1 MESVN
6 LYSIVDLLRRRAV
19 EGGSDAG
26 YTFLADG
33 EATATHLTF
42 AAMDERARAI
52 GALLQ
57 RAASPGDR
65 ALLLFPPGIEFISAF
80 FGCLYA
86 GVIAVPAY
94 PPRAAK
100 TQERLRSIA
109 QDCQPRVVLTTA
121 ALRTKAERLAEH
133 VPELRAAVWQT
144 TDDLPAGLAGE
155 WLPPALSPESLAFLQ
170 YTSGSTATPK
180 GVMVSHGNLLHNEE
194 IIRQAFRQSADSVI
208 VGWLPLYHDM
218 GLIGNVLQPLYVGAR
233 CILMSPLAFLQRPLR
248 WLEAISRYR
257 GTTSGGPNFAYDL
270 CVRKIGEEER
280 QGLDLGRWQVAFNGA
295 EPIRA
300 DTLDRFAAAFEPH
313 GFDRRAFF
321 PCYGLAEATLFV
333 TGGPG
338 GRAPRVER
346 FAGAAL
352 EQGRVVPG
360 DGASS
365 RTLVACGRIWEMHE
379 LRIVDAEAGQPCPPG
394 QVGEIWVQGPS
405 VARGYWNLAEDTER
419 SFHAAAADGSG
430 PWLRTGDLGFL
441 LGDDLFVTGRA
452 KDLIILRGRNL
463 YPQDLELSAERSHPA
478 LRPGC
483 GAAFSVDVADEER
496 LIVVHELERG
506 AEAAAGDAAAAIRG
520 ALAEDHEVQTYEVL
534 LLRHDSIPKT
544 SSGKIQ
550 RHACRQRYLAGELAV
565 IDRSRAE
572 GDLDAAAVDEGGADT
587 PWRELAPGQRRRW
600 LESYLGRELSRLF
613 GRLAAG
619 IDREQPLTRLGLDSL
634 AAVELQH
641 ALETGLGLSVG
652 LAELLE
658 GPSLRRLAESLEQR
672 SIPGSEPKGA
682 APLAALSDALRDAWR
697 ERSADYPLTHNQRAL
712 WFLQRLQP
720 QSTAY
725 SIVAAAEVEPPL
737 DTAVLRRA
745 LDLLAERHEALR
757 LGFAESE
764 GELVQSVVPDRT
776 VELAEEDVAGW
787 SAARLAARLDET
799 AHRPFD
805 LEQDPL
811 LRLTVFQG
819 TRCIVLLAA
828 HHVILDLWSLALL
841 VRDLGDLYAR
851 LLQGEE
857 PSAEVPGLRF
867 TDYVLWQEQRLA
879 GERGE
884 ALWAYWR
891 EKLAGELPMT
901 DLPADRPRPPVQSF
915 AGGARS
921 RWLDRGF
928 LERLQETAGVHR
940 ATLYTLLLAAF
951 QAHLHRLSGRD
962 DLLVGS
968 PTAGREGAGTAGLV
982 GLFVNSIVLRSRASA
997 TLAFDRFLAATRQTA
1012 LEAFAHQDYPFPLL
1026 VERLQPQRL
1035 PGASPLFQVMFAL
1048 ERSHLSDIGDLAAFA
1063 LGEDGARLEV
1073 PGLQLVS
1080 RRVEHRAA
1088 QFDLE
1093 LIAAEGRPG
1102 LGLALS
1108 YSTDLFDATTAERIL
1123 DQFETLLRGVAEDP
1137 GRRIADLP
1145 LLAPAQRQQLLREWN
1160 DSSAALAGR
1169 TFPSLFEEQARR
1181 TPGAPAVS
1189 CQGREL
1195 TYTQLD
1201 DLADRMARGLLD
1213 AGLGREDRVALW
1225 AERGI
1230 ELLAAMIAVFKAGGA
1245 YLPLDPRQPVQRLVQ
1260 MVRSSGARLV
1270 LASAERHAAAAATV
1284 AGSPAGSPAV
1294 LPLAG
1299 LAAKAGEGRPE
1310 GPLPGQLAYVLF
1322 TSGSTGAPKAA
1333 MIEHRNL
1340 LNHLWSKTVH
1350 PPLAADDRVAQ
1361 TAAATFDI
1369 SIWQFLA
1376 PLLVGGSVHVVPD
1389 EVAGD
1394 PARLLAELARERITV
1409 LETVPS
1415 LLWSLVQESEA
1426 GPAPD
1431 LSTLRWLIP
1440 TGEALPPELCR
1451 RWLARFPGIPL
1462 LNAYGP
1468 TECADDVSVHEIRTP
1483 PPEATPRT
1491 PIGRPVE
1498 NLRLYVLDGDF
1509 APVPIGVPGELFV
1522 AGAGVGRGY
1531 LDDPARTAAV
1541 FVPDPYDPAGG
1552 GRLYRTG
1559 DIGLRRPDGLLDFLG
1574 RGDHQIKVRGFRI
1587 ELGEIE
1593 AALRACPGVAQAVVA
1608 AYPDPRGDKRLA
1620 AFWTAEPEAPPGEAT
1635 APGELRQLLRQ
1646 TLPDAMLPAAF
1657 VQLAAMPLSS
1667 SGKIDRR
1674 ALPEPDWTGSVERPS
1689 SSRTVRDEIEEMVAG
1704 IFARVLGR
1712 EQAGPEDDFFE
1723 LGGHSLLATQVTARL
1738 RQELG
1743 VELPLQALFEVPTP
1757 AGVAVRVRGLLESAQ
1772 PGDAPPPLRP
1782 APRGSGLPLSF
1793 AQQRL
1798 WFLHELDPGSPAY
1811 NMPGAVRLQ
1820 GQLRIAALAA
1830 SLEAVAGRHEAL
1842 RTVFRSAEG
1851 VPSQVI
1857 LPRMELHLPLVD
1869 LAGLPEEMRD
1879 PLAGRLAAAESRRPF
1894 DLSAGPLFRA
1904 VLLRLGEDDHLLLFT
1919 LHHIVS
1925 DGWSQGVLV
1934 RDMSAFYEACLQ
1946 GTEPPLPILPPLPV
1960 QYADFA
1966 LWQREWLQGARVAAQ
1981 IDYWRVQL
1989 GHLGGEHAALELPL
2003 DRPRPPRRT
2012 DRGARRALAV
2022 PAGPALELARLS
2034 RGQGATTF
2042 MGLVSLVAAC
2052 LHRYSGQERIDVGSP
2067 VANRRMAELE
2077 GLIGFFVNTLVL
2089 RADFDDAPSFSTLL
2103 ARMRRA
2109 ALEAYAHQDVPF
2121 ERLVEELQPER
2132 DLSRSPL
2139 FQAMFVLQNAPAA
2152 RLELPDLRLDVSEV
2166 DNGTAKLELTLS
2178 LEEAGDCLLGWIE
2191 HNTDLFDGTTAE
2203 RFGSHFVHLLAAA
2216 VASPEAPLS
2225 ELPLLG
2231 ESGRFQ
2237 LLTEWNDTRV
2247 EIPREALV
2255 HRLVAAQAERTP
2267 NAVAV
2272 SGGGIDLTYRELIR
2286 RSGVLARRLR
2296 AAGVAPDVPVG
2307 IFAERSC
2314 EMVVGV
2320 LAILEAGGAYL
2331 PLDPLYPRERLAAL
2345 LDDSG
2350 AAVVLAHEHLVSAL
2364 PPRELRIVPLGAD
2377 APDAQNVPDV
2387 PMGGAR
2393 PQPDNLAYVL
2403 FTSGSTGRPK
2413 GVQVPHRALV
2423 SLLTGLAEPAMA
2435 LGGRTMLSV
2444 TTLAFDIASVE
2455 IFLPLTTG
2463 GRVVLAD
2470 RETVLDGARLAA
2482 AAERAQAGL
2491 LQATPATWRVLAE
2504 AGWNGKADLTAITT
2518 GEAAPRDLAEWLRT
2532 RVGILWNLYGPTE
2545 TTVFSSFHRVGGRD
2559 GSVPIGRPVANT
2571 TLLILDRGLAPVPLG
2586 VVGELYIGGAGV
2598 ARGYAG
2604 RPELTAER
2612 FVPDPLGAELG
2623 GRLYR
2628 TGDLCRHLPDGTI
2641 EYLGRADHQIKLRG
2655 FRIELPEIE
2664 AVLASHPAVEQAVV
2678 AVRETAGDRRL
2689 VAWLVAS
2696 GPEAPGPGELRELL
2710 KRHLPDYMVPA
2721 HYVRLDAMPQ
2731 TANGKVDRR
2740 ALPDP
2745 GPETDGVLSAALPS
2759 AAPRGA
2765 AEEILAEI
2773 FARVLGLE
2781 GGRERL
2787 RADESFFELG
2797 GHSLLATRVMSRV
2810 NATFAVDLPL
2820 RSLFET
2826 PTVAGLAG
2834 SIAAARQAPQQP
2846 PLRRIPRDVPLG
2858 PLAVSFAQEQLWL
2871 MEQLAPGSAVYNV
2884 YQALRIIG
2892 VLAAATLK
2900 SSLVEVIRR
2909 HEALRTRITT
2919 LQGHPVQ
2926 VIDPEPRFVLP
2937 RIDLSSLAPAVRESE
2952 VARLAQAEA
2961 GRPFRPAREPLVRG
2975 LLLLLGADAHA
2986 LLLAMHHIISDDWS
3000 IGLLVQEVGELYR
3013 ASLAGRPAVLPELS
3027 CQYADYAQWQRDWM
3041 QGEVLE
3047 DELRHWGRRL
3057 GADLPVLDLPTD
3069 RPRPPRQSFEGSI
3082 EPFSVPAPLAEA
3094 LRQIGRDE
3102 GATLFMVLLAGFAAV
3117 LGHGAGQT
3125 DLVIGTPVAGRIRPE
3140 IEPLIGFFVNLL
3152 PLRLDLA
3159 GRPAY
3164 RELIAR
3170 AREVALDAYGHQG
3183 VPFEKLVETFQP
3195 RRDPSRPAL
3204 RQVALSVQESS
3215 MRHIT
3220 LGEGLRFEP
3229 IAADPGV
3236 SRLDLTLFLGYAGE
3250 GLDGYC
3256 EYDSALFDRTTVRR
3270 LLDFLRLALEDMAV
3284 APGRQL
3290 LSLPPLIERT
3300 ADLVAETAAAP
3311 ETNLTPG
3318 QLLFWFAPKLQPGVQ
3333 LYFDRATTTFSIQGE
3348 LDERCFDRAFRRLVE
3363 LRDTLRT
3370 RIEEHGGIPQRVV
3383 GAVPPDPLEH
3393 VDLSGEPVPEAALE
3407 AWLAERTQRPFD
3419 LGERLFAS
3427 TLLRMGRERF
3437 VWFFDI
3443 HHVGADAGSLQNL
3456 AADLSHLYDLARQD
3470 RLDESLPL
3478 PSYDEYAAE
3487 EIRYGASESYQ
3498 ADRRYWE
3505 NKLARPA
3512 GMNLFYRRTGTPFTT
3527 RSERISFDLGREE
3540 SDKVRKLAS
3549 QAGVFSPAVVFMS
3562 ALFVLLYRAHG
3573 DSQLR
3578 IGTSFS
3584 NRSHRFRDVVGLM
3597 MNTCPLQ
3604 VEIGDGETFRSL
3616 LYRVQS
3622 ELVGTARHQRHPVRN
3637 PVGERAYNV
3646 YINYQTQSYT
3656 ELCGLPV
3663 RFDLLGTGHSNDH
3676 LNVQVS
3682 DFTAS
3687 GSFRIDLDFNL
3698 TAFAE
3703 RERVLTAGHFR
3714 NLLAAVLDEPDGH
3727 LASAPML
3734 SPEELRQIA
3743 GPAERAAEAPDGS
3756 YADLFAAQVE
3766 RTPDACA
3773 ASCRGEQI
3781 TYRQLAERA
3790 DGLARRLHAAGAG
3803 PEVPVA
3809 LLGARNLDFLAALL
3823 AILRTEGVYL
3833 PLDPHHPPQRLVRIL
3848 ETSGARLLLASEPSQ
3863 GLAREVLALLPA
3875 GRRPE
3880 ILPLEAPA
3888 DPAAAPLPPARPG
3901 GLAYILFTS
3910 GSTGTPK
3917 GVMVAWPGALNHLHA
3932 KIAELG
3938 LTAADVVAQNASQS
3952 FDISIW
3958 QFLAALLIGGRVHI
3972 VDEETALDAA
3982 KLLRET
3988 AAEGVTVL
3996 EIVPSLLAVLLD
4008 TAARRPVELPRLR
4021 WLVPTGEALPAEL
4034 CRRWFAV
4041 YPEVPLLNAYGPTE
4055 CSDDVTHHPILGPAG
4070 AADLGTTPIGRPLS
4084 GIRIYVV
4091 DRQLVLLP
4099 AGLPG
4104 ELCVGGICVGRG
4116 YLREPDRTA
4125 DAFRPDPF
4133 AVEPGAR
4140 LYRTGDLGR
4149 RLEDGTFEFLGRIDH
4164 QVKVRGF
4171 RIELG
4176 EIEAALMSFPG
4187 LREAVVLARED
4198 QPNDRRLVAY
4208 YVPEPGW
4215 GPTAAQLRGFLSSK
4229 LPEYMVP
4236 SAFVALDS
4244 MPLTPNGKVDRRALP
4259 SPDPVQDVG
4268 RTAAVM
4274 PSSPLE
4280 SLIASI
4286 CSQVLRVESIGV
4298 HDNFFELGGNS
4309 LLATQVVGQIQEILP
4324 IEIDLRHLF
4333 EAPTVSRLAA
4343 VIEARR
4349 GDLGEQERTLL
4360 AEILSD
4366 YEQMSAGS
4374 L

>member
-1 MESVN
+1 VAPVN
-6 LYSIVDLLRRRAV
+6 FSSIVDLLHRRAA
-19 EGGSDAG
+19 ECNGDTG

-33 EATATHLTF
+33 EAAATHLTF
-42 AAMDERARAI
+42 AAMDRRARAI

-57 RAASPGDR
+57 QAASPGER

-100 TQERLRSIA
+100 GQERLRSIVR
-109 QDCQPRVVLTTA
+109 DSRPRVVLTTA
-121 ALRTKAERLAEH
+121 ALRSRAERLADQD
-133 VPELRAAVWQT
+133 PELRAALWQT
-144 TDDLPAGLAGE
+144 TDDLPAELADE
-155 WLPPALSPESLAFLQ
+155 WVPPALSLETLAFLQ
-170 YTSGSTATPK
+170 YTSGSTAAPK

-194 IIRQAFRQSADSVI
+194 VIRLAFRQSAESVI

-248 WLEAISRYR
+248 WLAAISRYR

-280 QGLDLGRWQVAFNGA
+280 RSLDLGSWQVAFNGA
-295 EPIRA
+295 EPVRG
-300 DTLDRFAAAFEPH
+300 DTLDRFAAAFAPH

-333 TGGPG
+333 TGGPA
-338 GRAPRVER
+338 GREPLVER
-346 FAGAAL
+346 LDPAAL
-352 EQGRVVPG
+352 EQGLAAPG
-360 DGASS
+360 GDEGS
-365 RTLVACGRIWEMHE
+365 RRLVSCGQAWEGYE
-379 LRIVDAEAGQPCPPG
+379 LRIVDPETGLPCLPG
-394 QVGEIWVQGPS
+394 RVGEIWVDGPS
-405 VARGYWNLAEDTER
+405 IAHGYWNLPEETER
-419 SFHAAAADGSG
+419 SFQALAADGSG
-430 PWLRTGDLGFL
+430 PWLRTGDLGFR
-441 LGDDLFVTGRA
+441 LGDELFVTGRA

-483 GAAFSVDVADEER
+483 GAAFSVDVGDEER
-496 LIVVHELERG
+496 LVVVQELERG
-506 AEAAAGDAAAAIRG
+506 AEGAAAEAAAAIRG
-520 ALAEDHEVQTYEVL
+520 ALAEEFEVQTYEVL
-534 LLRHDSIPKT
+534 LLRHDSVPKT

-550 RHACRQRYLAGELAV
+550 RHACRQRYLAGELDPV
-565 IDRSRAE
+565 DRSRAE
-572 GDLDAAAVDEGGADT
+572 MEEGGGEDAGMAD
-587 PWRELAPGQRRRW
+587 WRELAPGPRRSW
-600 LESYLGRELSRLF
+600 LEFWLGRELSRLF
-613 GRLAAG
+613 GRLAEG
-619 IDREQPLTRLGLDSL
+619 IDPEQPLTRVGLDSL
-634 AAVELQH
+634 GAVELQH
-641 ALETGLGLSVG
+641 ALETGLGATVG

-658 GPSLRRLAESLEQR
+658 GASLRQLAERIEQGGPR
-672 SIPGSEPKGA
+672 A
-682 APLAALSDALRDAWR
+682 DAPLAPLP
-697 ERSADYPLTHNQRAL
+697 ERSAGYPLTHNQRAL

-720 QSTAY
+720 GSTAY
-725 SIVAAAEVEPPL
+725 SIVAAAEVEPAL

-745 LDLLAERHEALR
+745 LYLLTMRHEALR
-757 LGFAESE
+757 LGFSESE
-764 GELVQSVVPDRT
+764 AGPVQQAVPGRT
-776 VELAEEDVAGW
+776 VELAEEDAAGW
-787 SAARLAARLDET
+787 SAARLAARLDEI

-805 LEQDPL
+805 LERDPL

-819 TRCIVLLAA
+819 TSCVVLLTV
-828 HHVILDLWSLALL
+828 HHVIADLWSLALL
-841 VRDLGDLYAR
+841 VRDLGDLYTR
-851 LLQGEE
+851 LLAGEE
-857 PSAEVPGLRF
+857 PPAGAPGPRF
-867 TDYVLWQEQRLA
+867 TDYALWQEQRLS

-891 EKLAGELPMT
+891 EQLAGELPVA
-901 DLPADRPRPPVQSF
+901 DLPADRQRPPVQSF

-928 LERLQETAGVHR
+928 LGLLQETAGAHH

-951 QAHLHRLSGRD
+951 QALLHRLSGRD

-982 GLFVNSIVLRSRASA
+982 GLFVNSVVLRSRASA
-997 TLAFDRFLAATRQTA
+997 ASTFDRFLAATRQTA
-1012 LEAFAHQDYPFPLL
+1012 LDAFAHQDYPFPLL
-1026 VERLQPQRL
+1026 VERLQPQRH

-1048 ERSHLSDIGDLAAFA
+1048 QRSHLSGIGDLAAFA
-1063 LGEDGARLEV
+1063 LGEAGARIEV
-1073 PGLQLVS
+1073 AGLQLLS

-1093 LIAAEGRPG
+1093 LTAAEGRRG

-1108 YSTDLFDATTAERIL
+1108 YGTDLFDATTAERIL
-1123 DQFETLLRGVAEDP
+1123 GGFEALLRGAVENP
-1137 GRRIADLP
+1137 GRRIAELP
-1145 LLAPAQRQQLLREWN
+1145 LLSAGERHQLLLDWN
-1160 DSSAALAGR
+1160 DTAAALDHGCSYGR
-1169 TFPSLFEEQARR
+1169 SFPALFEEQVRR
-1181 TPGAPAVS
+1181 RPDAPAVS
-1189 CQGREL
+1189 CAGWEL
-1195 TYTQLD
+1195 TYAQLD
-1201 DLADRMARGLLD
+1201 DLAKRMAGGLLD
-1213 AGLGREDRVALW
+1213 AGLGREGRVALW

-1230 ELLAAMIAVFKAGGA
+1230 EFLAAMIAVFKAGGA
-1245 YLPLDPRQPVQRLVQ
+1245 YLPLDPRQPVRRLVQ
-1260 MVRSSGARLV
+1260 MVRSSGACLV
-1270 LASAERHAAAAATV
+1270 LTSPERHAAAAAALGETP
-1284 AGSPAGSPAV
+1284 GPAV

-1299 LAAKAGEGRPE
+1299 LRGAGAGEGMPD

-1333 MIEHRNL
+1333 MIEHRSL

-1350 PPLAADDRVAQ
+1350 PPLTSADRVAQ

-1394 PARLLAELARERITV
+1394 PPRLLAEIARQRITV

-1415 LLWSLVQESEA
+1415 LLWPLVQESEA

-1440 TGEALPPELCR
+1440 TGEALPPDLCR
-1451 RWLARFPGIPL
+1451 RWLARFPCIPL

-1468 TECADDVSVHEIRTP
+1468 TECADDVSVHPIHTP
-1483 PPEATPRT
+1483 PPEASPRM
-1491 PIGRPVE
+1491 PIGRPVG
-1498 NLRLYVLDGDF
+1498 NLRLYVLDGDL

-1531 LDDPARTAAV
+1531 FGDPARTAAV
-1541 FVPDPYDPAGG
+1541 FIPDPHDEAGG

-1574 RGDHQIKVRGFRI
+1574 RGDHQVKVRGFRI

-1593 AALRACPGVAQAVVA
+1593 AALRAHPGVAQAVVL

-1620 AFWTAEPEAPPGEAT
+1620 AFWTTEPGASAT
-1635 APGELRQLLRQ
+1635 AGELRQLLRQ
-1646 TLPDAMLPAAF
+1646 SLPDAMLPAAY
-1657 VQLAAMPLSS
+1657 VQLAAMPLAT
-1667 SGKIDRR
+1667 SGKVDRR
-1674 ALPEPDWTGSVERPS
+1674 ALPEPDWSGSPERPPAPYIAA
-1689 SSRTVRDEIEEMVAG
+1689 RDEIEEMVAG
-1704 IFARVLGR
+1704 VFARVLGQER
-1712 EQAGPEDDFFE
+1712 VGPGDDFFE
-1723 LGGHSLLATQVTARL
+1723 LGGHSLLATQVAARL

-1743 VELPLQALFEVPTP
+1743 VELPLQALFEAPTP
-1757 AGVAVRVRGLLESAQ
+1757 AGVAVRVRGLLASSQ

-1782 APRGSGLPLSF
+1782 SPRGSDLPLSF

-1798 WFLHELDPGSPAY
+1798 WFLHELEPASPAY
-1811 NMPGAVRLQ
+1811 NMPGAVRLR
-1820 GQLRIAALAA
+1820 GRLRIEVLAA

-1851 VPSQVI
+1851 VPHQVI
-1857 LPRMELHLPLVD
+1857 LPRVEVRLPLVD
-1869 LAGLPEEMRD
+1869 LAGLPEAIREE
-1879 PLAGRLAAAESRRPF
+1879 LAGQLAAAESRRPF
-1894 DLSAGPLFRA
+1894 DLSRGPLFRA
-1904 VLLRLGEDDHLLLFT
+1904 ALLHLGTDDHLLLFT

-1946 GTEPPLPILPPLPV
+1946 GTEQEKEAELPPLPV

-1966 LWQREWLQGARVAAQ
+1966 LWQREWLQGERVAAQ
-1981 IDYWRVQL
+1981 IAYWRVQ
-1989 GHLGGEHAALELPL
+1989 LGGEHAALELPL
-2003 DRPRPPRRT
+2003 DHPRPPRRT

-2034 RGQGATTF
+2034 RRQGGTPF
-2042 MGLVSLVAAC
+2042 MGLLTVVAAC
-2052 LHRYSGQERIDVGSP
+2052 LHRYSGQERIHVGAP

-2089 RADFDDAPSFSTLL
+2089 RADFGDAPSLAVLL
-2103 ARMRRA
+2103 ERLRRT
-2109 ALEAYAHQDVPF
+2109 ALEAYMHQDVPF

-2139 FQAMFVLQNAPAA
+2139 FQAMLVLQNAPAP
-2152 RLELPDLRLDVSEV
+2152 RLELPGLRLAVSEV

-2178 LEEAGDCLLGWIE
+2178 LEETGDGLAGWIE
-2191 HNTDLFDGTTAE
+2191 YNSDLFDGTTAE
-2203 RFGSHFVHLLAAA
+2203 RIGTHFGHLLAAA
-2216 VASPEAPLS
+2216 AASPETPLA

-2237 LLTEWNDTRV
+2237 LLVEWNDTRV
-2247 EIPREALV
+2247 EIPREGLV

-2267 NAVAV
+2267 DAVAV
-2272 SGGGIDLTYRELIR
+2272 SGGGIELTYRELTR
-2286 RSGVLARRLR
+2286 RAGHLARTLR
-2296 AAGVAPDVPVG
+2296 AAGATPDIPVG

-2350 AAVVLAHEHLVSAL
+2350 ASVVLAQEHLVAAL
-2364 PPRELRIVPLGAD
+2364 PSRELRIVPLGAD
-2377 APDAQNVPDV
+2377 VPDGPDV
-2387 PMGGAR
+2387 PDEGPR
-2393 PQPDNLAYVL
+2393 PRPGNLAYVL

-2413 GVQVPHRALV
+2413 GVQVPHCALV
-2423 SLLTGLAEPAMA
+2423 SLLTGLAGMA
-2435 LGGRTMLSV
+2435 LGGRTLLSV

-2482 AAERAQAGL
+2482 EAERVQADL
-2491 LQATPATWRVLAE
+2491 LQATPATWRMLAE
-2504 AGWNGKADLTAITT
+2504 AGWSGKADLTAITT
-2518 GEAAPRDLAEWLRT
+2518 GEAAPRDLAEWLRA
-2532 RVGILWNLYGPTE
+2532 RVGVLWNLYGPTE
-2545 TTVFSSFHRVGGRD
+2545 TTVFSSFQRVGTRD

-2571 TLLILDRGLAPVPLG
+2571 RLLILDRALAPVPPG

-2598 ARGYAG
+2598 ARGYAC
-2604 RPELTAER
+2604 RPDLTAER
-2612 FVPDPLGAELG
+2612 FIPDPLGAEPG
-2623 GRLYR
+2623 ERLYR
-2628 TGDLCRHLPDGTI
+2628 TGDLCRHLADGTI
-2641 EYLGRADHQIKLRG
+2641 EYLGRADHQVKLRG

-2664 AVLASHPAVEQAVV
+2664 AVLASHPAVEQTVV
-2678 AVRETAGDRRL
+2678 AVRETGTGDRRL
-2689 VAWLVAS
+2689 VAWFVAP
-2696 GPEAPGPGELRELL
+2696 GPEVPAPGELRDLL

-2721 HYVRLDAMPQ
+2721 HYVRLDAMPL
-2731 TANGKVDRR
+2731 TSNGKVDRR

-2745 GPETDGVLSAALPS
+2745 VAEAGAAQPS
-2759 AAPRGA
+2759 AAPRDA
-2765 AEEILAEI
+2765 SEEILTGI

-2781 GGRERL
+2781 GDRERL
-2787 RADESFFELG
+2787 GADENFFELG
-2797 GHSLLATRVMSRV
+2797 GHSLLATRIMSRI
-2810 NATFAVDLPL
+2810 NATFGVDLPL

-2826 PTVAGLAG
+2826 PTVAGLAR
-2834 SIAAARQAPQQP
+2834 SIATARQARQQP
-2846 PLRRIPRDVPLG
+2846 PLRRIPRGVPHA
-2858 PLAVSFAQEQLWL
+2858 PLAVSFVQEQLWL

-2884 YQALRIIG
+2884 FQALRLTG
-2892 VLAAATLK
+2892 PLSAAALEG
-2900 SSLVEVIRR
+2900 SLVEVIRR

-2919 LQGHPVQ
+2919 VQGRPVQ
-2926 VIDPEPRFVLP
+2926 MIDPEPRFALARV
-2937 RIDLSSLAPAVRESE
+2937 DLSGLAPAAREGE
-2952 VARLAQAEA
+2952 VSRLAQAEA
-2961 GRPFRPAREPLVRG
+2961 RRPFRLAREPLMRG
-2975 LLLLLGADAHA
+2975 LLLFLGADAHA
-2986 LLLAMHHIISDDWS
+2986 LLLAMHHIVSDDWS
-3000 IGLLVQEVGELYR
+3000 VGLLVHEVGELYQ

-3041 QGEVLE
+3041 QGEVL
-3047 DELRHWGRRL
+3047 DEELGHWARRL
-3057 GADLPVLDLPTD
+3057 GTDLPVLDLPTD
-3069 RPRPPRQSFEGSI
+3069 RPRPPRQSMQGSV
-3082 EPFSVPAPLAEA
+3082 EPFAVPAPLAA
-3094 LRQIGRDE
+3094 SLRQLGRDE
-3102 GATLFMVLLAGFAAV
+3102 GATLFMVLLAGFAVV
-3117 LGHGAGQT
+3117 LGHSAGQT
-3125 DLVIGTPVAGRIRPE
+3125 DLVVGTPVAGRTRPE

-3152 PLRLDLA
+3152 PLRLDLS

-3164 RELIAR
+3164 RDLIAR
-3170 AREVALDAYGHQG
+3170 ARDVALDAYGHQG

-3195 RRDPSRPAL
+3195 RRDPSRPAI
-3204 RQVALSVQESS
+3204 RHVALSVQESS
-3215 MRHIT
+3215 MQPIA
-3220 LGEGLRFEP
+3220 LGEGLRIEP
-3229 IAADPGV
+3229 IATDPGV

-3250 GLDGYC
+3250 GLAGYC
-3256 EYDSALFDRTTVRR
+3256 EYDSALFDRTTILR
-3270 LLDFLRLALEDMAV
+3270 LLDFLRLALEDMA
-3284 APGRQL
+3284 ADPGRQL
-3290 LSLPPLIERT
+3290 LALPPRIERT
-3300 ADLVAETAAAP
+3300 AGLVGETAPAP

-3333 LYFDRATTTFSIQGE
+3333 LYFDRATTTFTMEGD
-3348 LDERCFDRAFRRLVE
+3348 LDERCFERAFRRLVE
-3363 LRDTLRT
+3363 LCDTLQT
-3370 RIEEHGGIPQRVV
+3370 RVVEHGGIPRRVV
-3383 GAVPPDPLEH
+3383 GAVPPDPLER
-3393 VDLSGEPVPEAALE
+3393 VDLSSEAAPEAALA
-3407 AWLAERTQRPFD
+3407 AWLTERTQRAFD
-3419 LGERLFAS
+3419 LGERLFDAA
-3427 TLLRMGRERF
+3427 LHRLGRGRF

-3443 HHVGADAGSLQNL
+3443 HHIGADAGSLQTL
-3456 AADLSHLYDLARQD
+3456 AAHLSHLYDLARQD
-3470 RLDESLPL
+3470 RLDEGLPL

-3487 EIRYGASESYQ
+3487 EIRYSESESYQ

-3505 NKLARPA
+3505 IKLARSA
-3512 GMNLFYRRTGTPFTT
+3512 GTNLFYRRPGTPFTT
-3527 RSERISFDLGREE
+3527 RTERISFDLETTESGR
-3540 SDKVRKLAS
+3540 VRALVS
-3549 QAGVFSPAVVFMS
+3549 RGGLFSPAVVFVS
-3562 ALFVLLYRAHG
+3562 TLFALLYRVHG
-3573 DSQLR
+3573 DSRLR

-3584 NRSHRFRDVVGLM
+3584 NRPHRFREVVGLM

-3604 VEIGDGETFRSL
+3604 IEVGDDETFRSL
-3616 LYRVQS
+3616 LRRVQG
-3622 ELVGTARHQRHPVRN
+3622 ELVETSRHQRYPVRN

-3646 YINYQTQSYT
+3646 YINFQTMSYT
-3656 ELCGLPV
+3656 ELCGFPV
-3663 RFDLLGTGHSNDH
+3663 RFDLTSTEHSNDH

-3682 DFTAS
+3682 DFTAC
-3687 GSFRIDLDFNL
+3687 GSFRVDLDFNL
-3698 TAFAE
+3698 TAFAGPE
-3703 RERVLTAGHFR
+3703 SVRTAGHFR
-3714 NLLAAVLDEPDGH
+3714 NLLAALLDDPDGR

-3734 SPEELRQIA
+3734 SPAELQQIGSPEEH
-3743 GPAERAAEAPDGS
+3743 AAEAPGDS
-3756 YADLFAAQVE
+3756 FADLLAAQVK
-3766 RTPDACA
+3766 RTPGACA
-3773 ASCRGEQI
+3773 ASYRGERI
-3781 TYRQLAERA
+3781 TYRQLAERV
-3790 DGLARRLHAAGAG
+3790 DGLARRLHKAGSG

-3809 LLGARNLDFLAALL
+3809 LMGARNLDFLAALI
-3823 AILRTEGVYL
+3823 AIVRTGGVYL

-3848 ETSGARLLLASEPSQ
+3848 ETSGASLVLASATSQ
-3863 GLAREVLALLPA
+3863 RLAREVQALLPS
-3875 GRRPE
+3875 GRQLE
-3880 ILPLEAPA
+3880 ILPLEARSE
-3888 DPAAAPLPPARPG
+3888 AAAVAPLPPIRPG

-3910 GSTGTPK
+3910 GSTGMPK
-3917 GVMVAWPGALNHLHA
+3917 GVMVAWPGMLNHLRA
-3932 KIAELG
+3932 KVLELG
-3938 LTAADVVAQNASQS
+3938 LMEADVVAQNASQS
-3952 FDISIW
+3952 FDISVW
-3958 QFLAALLIGGRVHI
+3958 QFLAVLLVGGRVHI
-3972 VDEETALDAA
+3972 VDDETALDAA

-4008 TAARRPVELPRLR
+4008 AAARRPVDLPRLR

-4034 CRRWFAV
+4034 CRRWFAL
-4041 YPEVPLLNAYGPTE
+4041 YPGVPLLNAYGPTE

-4070 AADLGTTPIGRPLS
+4070 AADLGTTPIGRPLP
-4084 GIRIYVV
+4084 GIRLHVV
-4091 DRQLVLLP
+4091 DRQLELLP

-4133 AVEPGAR
+4133 AGEPGAR

-4149 RLEDGTFEFLGRIDH
+4149 RLEDGTLEFLGRIDH

-4198 QPNDRRLVAY
+4198 RPTDRRLVAY

-4215 GPTAAQLRGFLSSK
+4215 GPTATQLRGFLSSK

-4236 SAFVALDS
+4236 AAFVALES

-4259 SPDPVQDVG
+4259 PPDAAQDPG
-4268 RTAAVM
+4268 RTGAAV

-4286 CSQVLRVESIGV
+4286 CSQVLRVEPIGL

-4309 LLATQVVGQIQEILP
+4309 LLATQVVTQVQEILP
-4324 IEIDLRHLF
+4324 VEIDLRHLF
-4333 EAPTVSRLAA
+4333 EAPTVSKLAA
-4343 VIEARR
+4343 VIDSQR
-4349 GDLGEQERTLL
+4349 GDLGEQERALL
-4360 AEILSD
+4360 AEILAD

>member
-1 MESVN
+1 MRPLPEGIGGSVASVN
-6 LYSIVDLLRRRAV
+6 LTSIVDLVRQRAL
-19 EGGSDAG
+19 ERNSETG

-33 EATATHLTF
+33 EAAATHLTF
-42 AAMDERARAI
+42 AEVDRRARAI

-57 RAASPGDR
+57 QSASPGER
-65 ALLLFPPGIEFISAF
+65 ALLLFPPGSEFISAF

-100 TQERLRSIA
+100 GQERLSSIA
-109 QDCQPRVVLTTA
+109 RDSRPRVVLTTA
-121 ALRTKAERLAEH
+121 SLQARAERLAEAL
-133 VPELRAAVWQT
+133 PELRAAAWRT
-144 TDDLPAGLAGE
+144 TDDVPAELAGE
-155 WLPPALSPESLAFLQ
+155 WVPPALSPETLAFLQ
-170 YTSGSTATPK
+170 YTSGSTAAPK

-194 IIRQAFRQSADSVI
+194 IISRAFRQSAESVI

-218 GLIGNVLQPLYVGAR
+218 GLIGNVLQPLYLGAR

-248 WLEAISRYR
+248 WLQAISRYR
-257 GTTSGGPNFAYDL
+257 ATTSGGPNFAYDL

-280 QGLDLGRWQVAFNGA
+280 RGLDLGSWQVAFNGA
-295 EPIRA
+295 EPVRA
-300 DTLDRFAAAFEPH
+300 DTLDRFAAAFAPH

-321 PCYGLAEATLFV
+321 PCYGLAEGTLFV

-338 GRAPRVER
+338 GREPLVER
-346 FAGAAL
+346 FDGAAL
-352 EQGRVVPG
+352 EQGRIVPG

-365 RTLVACGRIWEMHE
+365 RPLVSCGRTWEG
-379 LRIVDAEAGQPCPPG
+379 LRIVDPETGRPCLPG
-394 QVGEIWVQGPS
+394 QVGEIWIQGPS
-405 VARGYWNLAEDTER
+405 VAQGYWNLTEETER
-419 SFHAAAADGSG
+419 SFHAVAADGSG
-430 PWLRTGDLGFL
+430 PHLRTGDLGFH
-441 LGDDLFVTGRA
+441 LGDELFVTGRA

-483 GAAFSVDVADEER
+483 GAAFSVDVGDEER
-496 LIVVHELERG
+496 LVLVHELERG
-506 AEAAAGDAAAAIRG
+506 AEPAAGEAAAAIRG
-520 ALAEDHEVQTYEVL
+520 ALAEDHEVQTYEVV
-534 LLRHDSIPKT
+534 LLRHDSVPKT

-565 IDRSRAE
+565 VDRSRAE
-572 GDLDAAAVDEGGADT
+572 GDLDEVVEKGGEEDRS
-587 PWRELAPGQRRRW
+587 WRERAPGLRRPW

-613 GRLAAG
+613 GRLAA
-619 IDREQPLTRLGLDSL
+619 DMDPEQPLTRLGLDSL
-634 AAVELQH
+634 GAVELQH
-641 ALETGLGLSVG
+641 SLETGLGVSVG

-658 GPSLRRLAESLEQR
+658 GASLRQLAENIEQR
-672 SIPGSEPKGA
+672 SGA
-682 APLAALSDALRDAWR
+682 EVGLAPLAALPDALR
-697 ERSADYPLTHNQRAL
+697 ERAAGYPLTHNQRAL

-725 SIVAAAEVEPPL
+725 SIVAAAEVEPAL

-745 LDLLAERHEALR
+745 LDLLAARHEALR
-757 LGFAESE
+757 LGFTESE
-764 GELVQSVVPDRT
+764 AGPVQQAVAGRT
-776 VELAEEDVAGW
+776 VELAEEDTAGW
-787 SAARLAARLDET
+787 SAERLAARLDEI

-805 LEQDPL
+805 LERDPL
-811 LRLTVFQG
+811 LRLTVFRG
-819 TRCIVLLAA
+819 ASCVVLLTA
-828 HHVILDLWSLALL
+828 HHIILDLWSLALL
-841 VRDLGDLYAR
+841 VRDLGDTYTR
-851 LLQGEE
+851 LLQGEG
-857 PSAEVPGLRF
+857 PPDGATGPRF
-867 TDYVLWQEQRLA
+867 TDYVVWQEQRLA
-879 GERGE
+879 GERSE
-884 ALWAYWR
+884 ALWSYWR
-891 EKLAGELPMT
+891 EKLAGELPLA

-915 AGGARS
+915 AGGTRS
-921 RWLDRGF
+921 RWLERGF
-928 LERLQETAGVHR
+928 LGRVQEMAGAHH

-951 QAHLHRLSGRD
+951 QALLHRLGGHD

-997 TLAFDRFLAATRQTA
+997 ESTFDRFLAATRQTA

-1026 VERLQPQRL
+1026 VERLQPQRH

-1048 ERSHLSDIGDLAAFA
+1048 QRSHLSGLGDLAAFA
-1063 LGEDGARLEV
+1063 LGESGARLEV
-1073 PGLQLVS
+1073 AGLQLLS

-1093 LIAAEGRPG
+1093 LIAAEGQPG

-1108 YSTDLFDATTAERIL
+1108 YSADLFDATTAERIL
-1123 DQFETLLRGVAEDP
+1123 GGFEALLRGVVEEP
-1137 GRRIADLP
+1137 GMRIPDLP
-1145 LLAPAQRQQLLREWN
+1145 LIGAAERQQLLVEWN
-1160 DSSAALAGR
+1160 DTAAATDHGR
-1169 TFPSLFEEQARR
+1169 SFPALFEEQVQR

-1189 CQGREL
+1189 CAGREL
-1195 TYTQLD
+1195 TYAQLD
-1201 DLADRMARGLLD
+1201 DLANRMARGLLD
-1213 AGLGREDRVALW
+1213 AGLDREDRVALW
-1225 AERGI
+1225 AEREI
-1230 ELLAAMIAVFKAGGA
+1230 EFLAAMIAVFKAGGA
-1245 YLPLDPRQPVQRLVQ
+1245 YLPLDPRQPPQRLVQ

-1270 LASAERHAAAAATV
+1270 LTSPGRYAAASAALAERE
-1284 AGSPAGSPAV
+1284 GSPVAAV
-1294 LPLAG
+1294 LRLDELPG
-1299 LAAKAGEGRPE
+1299 VGGEEGQPA

-1322 TSGSTGAPKAA
+1322 TSGSTGVPKAA

-1350 PPLAADDRVAQ
+1350 PPLTCADRVAQ
-1361 TAAATFDI
+1361 TATATFDI

-1394 PARLLAELARERITV
+1394 PPRLLAELSRERVTV

-1451 RWLARFPGIPL
+1451 RWLARFPHIPL

-1468 TECADDVSVHEIRTP
+1468 TECADDVSVHPVHTP
-1483 PPEATPRT
+1483 PPEGSPRT

-1498 NLRLYVLDGDF
+1498 NLRLFVLDGDL
-1509 APVPIGVPGELFV
+1509 APAPIGVPGELFV

-1531 LDDPARTAAV
+1531 FGDPARTAAV
-1541 FVPDPYDPAGG
+1541 FIPDPYAVDGG

-1559 DIGLRRPDGLLDFLG
+1559 DIALRRPDGLLDFLG
-1574 RGDHQIKVRGFRI
+1574 RGDHQVKVRGFRI
-1587 ELGEIE
+1587 ELGEVE
-1593 AALRACPGVAQAVVA
+1593 AALCAHPGIAQAVVL

-1620 AFWTAEPEAPPGEAT
+1620 AFWTAEPGASAT
-1635 APGELRQLLRQ
+1635 AGELRQLLRQ
-1646 TLPDAMLPAAF
+1646 SLPDAMLPAAY
-1657 VQLAAMPLSS
+1657 VQLAAMPLSA
-1667 SGKIDRR
+1667 SGKVDRR
-1674 ALPEPDWTGSVERPS
+1674 SLPEPDWSGAAERPPAVLM
-1689 SSRTVRDEIEEMVAG
+1689 TVRDEIEEMIAG
-1704 IFARVLGR
+1704 VFARVLGR
-1712 EQAGPEDDFFE
+1712 EHAGPGDDFFE

-1743 VELPLQALFEVPTP
+1743 VELPLQALFEAPTP
-1757 AGVAVRVRGLLESAQ
+1757 AGLALRVRSLLESSQ
-1772 PGDAPPPLRP
+1772 PGDAPPPLQP
-1782 APRGSGLPLSF
+1782 SPRGSGHLPLSF

-1798 WFLHELDPGSPAY
+1798 WFLHELDPASPAY
-1811 NMPGAVRLQ
+1811 NMPGAVRLR
-1820 GQLRIAALAA
+1820 GRLRIEALAA

-1851 VPSQVI
+1851 IPRQVI
-1857 LPRMELHLPLVD
+1857 LPRAEVRLPLAD
-1869 LAGLPEEMRD
+1869 LAGLPEAVRD
-1879 PLAGRLAAAESRRPF
+1879 RLAGQLAAAESRRPF
-1894 DLSAGPLFRA
+1894 DLSRGPLFRA
-1904 VLLRLGEDDHLLLFT
+1904 ALLRLGADDHLLLFT

-1934 RDMSAFYEACLQ
+1934 RDMSAFYEAFLE
-1946 GTEPPLPILPPLPV
+1946 GERPELPLLPPLPV

-1966 LWQREWLQGARVAAQ
+1966 LWQREWLQGERVAAQ
-1981 IDYWRVQL
+1981 IAYWRIQL
-1989 GHLGGEHAALELPL
+1989 SGEHAALELPL

-2034 RGQGATTF
+2034 RLQGGTPF

-2052 LHRYSGQERIDVGSP
+2052 LQRYSGQERIHVGSP

-2089 RADFDDAPSFSTLL
+2089 RADFGDDPSLLTLL
-2103 ARMRRA
+2103 ARMRRT
-2109 ALEAYAHQDVPF
+2109 ALEAYMHQDVPF

-2139 FQAMFVLQNAPAA
+2139 FQAMFVLQNAPAP
-2152 RLELPDLRLDVSEV
+2152 RLELPGLSLAVSEV

-2178 LEEAGDCLLGWIE
+2178 LEETGDGLLGWIE
-2191 HNTDLFDGTTAE
+2191 FNSDLFDGTTAE
-2203 RFGSHFVHLLAAA
+2203 RIGAHFGHLLAAA
-2216 VASPEAPLS
+2216 AASPETPLA

-2267 NAVAV
+2267 DAVAV
-2272 SGGGIDLTYRELIR
+2272 SGGGVELTYGELTR
-2286 RSGVLARRLR
+2286 RAGRLARTLR
-2296 AAGVAPDVPVG
+2296 AAGVAPDMPVG

-2331 PLDPLYPRERLAAL
+2331 PLDPLYPRERLAAI

-2350 AAVVLAHEHLVSAL
+2350 AAVVLAQEHLAAAL
-2364 PPRELRIVPLGAD
+2364 PPLTLRIVPLGAD
-2377 APDAQNVPDV
+2377 LPGIPVD
-2387 PMGGAR
+2387 G
-2393 PQPDNLAYVL
+2393 PQPQPGNLAYVL

-2423 SLLTGLAEPAMA
+2423 SLLTGLAGMA
-2435 LGGRTMLSV
+2435 LGGRTLLSV

-2455 IFLPLTTG
+2455 LFLPLTTG

-2482 AAERAQAGL
+2482 EAGRVQADL
-2491 LQATPATWRVLAE
+2491 LQATPATWRMLAE
-2504 AGWNGKADLTAITT
+2504 AGWSGKADLTAITT
-2518 GEAAPRDLAEWLRT
+2518 GEAVPRDLAEWLRS
-2532 RVGILWNLYGPTE
+2532 RVGVLWNLYGPTE
-2545 TTVFSSFHRVGGRD
+2545 TTVFSSFQRVGARD

-2571 TLLILDRGLAPVPLG
+2571 RLLILDRDLAPVPPG

-2604 RPELTAER
+2604 RPDLTAER
-2612 FVPDPLGAELG
+2612 FIPDPLGAEPG
-2623 GRLYR
+2623 ERLYR
-2628 TGDLCRHLPDGTI
+2628 TGDLCRHLADGSI
-2641 EYLGRADHQIKLRG
+2641 EYLGRGDHQVKLRG

-2678 AVRETAGDRRL
+2678 AVRETPAGDRRL
-2689 VAWLVAS
+2689 VAWFVAS
-2696 GPEAPGPGELRELL
+2696 GPEAPGPGELRDLL

-2721 HYVRLDAMPQ
+2721 HYVRLDAMPL
-2731 TANGKVDRR
+2731 TSNGKVDRR

-2745 GPETDGVLSAALPS
+2745 VPETGAALPS

-2765 AEEILAEI
+2765 TEEILAEI
-2773 FARVLGLE
+2773 LARVLGLE
-2781 GGRERL
+2781 RL
-2787 RADESFFELG
+2787 DVDENFFEHG

-2820 RSLFET
+2820 RTLFET
-2826 PTVAGLAG
+2826 PTVAGLAQ
-2834 SIAAARQAPQQP
+2834 SIATARQARQQP
-2846 PLRRIPRDVPLG
+2846 PLRRIPRDVPPG

-2884 YQALRIIG
+2884 FQALRITG
-2892 VLAAATLK
+2892 PLAAATLE

-2919 LQGHPVQ
+2919 FQGRPVQ
-2926 VIDPEPRFVLP
+2926 VIDPEPRFALSRV
-2937 RIDLSSLAPAVRESE
+2937 DLSGLAPAARESE
-2952 VARLAQAEA
+2952 VSRLAQAEA
-2961 GRPFRPAREPLVRG
+2961 RRPFRLAREPLVRG
-2975 LLLLLGADAHA
+2975 LLLLLGADAHV

-3000 IGLLVQEVGELYR
+3000 IGLLVHEVGELYQ

-3027 CQYADYAQWQRDWM
+3027 FQYADYAQWQCDWM
-3041 QGEVLE
+3041 QGEVL
-3047 DELRHWGRRL
+3047 DEELAHWGRRL
-3057 GADLPVLDLPTD
+3057 GPDLPVLDLPTD
-3069 RPRPPRQSFEGSI
+3069 RPRPPRQSFQGAV
-3082 EPFSVPAPLAEA
+3082 EPFAVPAPLAAA
-3094 LRQIGRDE
+3094 LRQLGRDE

-3117 LGHGAGQT
+3117 LGHSAGQK
-3125 DLVIGTPVAGRIRPE
+3125 DLIIGTPVAGRTRPE
-3140 IEPLIGFFVNLL
+3140 IEPLIGFFINLL
-3152 PLRLDLA
+3152 PLRLDLS

-3164 RELIAR
+3164 RDLLAR
-3170 AREVALDAYGHQG
+3170 ARDVALDAYGHQG
-3183 VPFEKLVETFQP
+3183 VPFEKLVDAFLP

-3215 MRHIT
+3215 MRPIA
-3220 LGEGLRFEP
+3220 LGEGLRIEP
-3229 IAADPGV
+3229 IPTDPGV

-3250 GLDGYC
+3250 GLAGYC
-3256 EYDSALFDRTTVRR
+3256 EYDSALFDRTTILR
-3270 LLDFLRLALEDMAV
+3270 LLDFLRLALEDMA
-3284 APGRQL
+3284 ADPGRQL
-3290 LSLPPLIERT
+3290 LALPPLIGQAAGLAANTVPDT
-3300 ADLVAETAAAP
+3300 APDTAPAP

-3333 LYFDRATTTFSIQGE
+3333 LYFDRATTTFTMEGD
-3348 LDERCFDRAFRRLVE
+3348 LDERCFEQAFRRLVE
-3363 LRDTLRT
+3363 LCDTLRT
-3370 RIEEHGGIPQRVV
+3370 RIVERGGIPQRVV
-3383 GAVPPDPLEH
+3383 GAAPPDPLER
-3393 VDLSGEPVPEAALE
+3393 VDLSSEASPEAALA
-3407 AWLAERTQRPFD
+3407 AWLTARTQRAFD
-3419 LGERLFAS
+3419 LSERLFDAA
-3427 TLLRMGRERF
+3427 LLRLGPGRF

-3443 HHVGADAGSLQNL
+3443 HHIGADAGSLQTL
-3456 AADLSHLYDLARQD
+3456 AAHLSHLYDLARQD
-3470 RLDESLPL
+3470 RLDEGLPL
-3478 PSYDEYAAE
+3478 PSFDEYAAE
-3487 EIRYGASESYQ
+3487 EIRYSASESYQ
-3498 ADRRYWE
+3498 AARRYWE
-3505 NKLARPA
+3505 TKLARSA
-3512 GMNLFYRRTGTPFTT
+3512 GTNLFYRRPGTPYTT
-3527 RSERISFDLGREE
+3527 RTERISFDLGRAE
-3540 SDKVRKLAS
+3540 SDRVRMLV
-3549 QAGVFSPAVVFMS
+3549 AGGGLFSPAVVFVS
-3562 ALFVLLYRAHG
+3562 ALFALLYRVHG
-3573 DSQLR
+3573 DSRLR

-3584 NRSHRFRDVVGLM
+3584 NRPHRFRSVVGLM

-3604 VEIGDGETFRSL
+3604 IEIGDGETFRSL
-3616 LYRVQS
+3616 LRRVQA
-3622 ELVGTARHQRHPVRN
+3622 ELVETSRHQRYPVRN

-3646 YINYQTQSYT
+3646 YINHQTMSYT

-3663 RFDLLGTGHSNDH
+3663 RFDLTSTDHSNDH

-3687 GSFRIDLDFNL
+3687 GSFRVDLDFNL
-3698 TAFAE
+3698 TAFAGP
-3703 RERVLTAGHFR
+3703 ERVRTAGHFR
-3714 NLLAAVLDEPDGH
+3714 NLLAALLDEPDAH

-3734 SPEELRQIA
+3734 SPAELQQI
-3743 GPAERAAEAPDGS
+3743 GSPDERAAEAPGDS
-3756 YADLFAAQVE
+3756 FADLFAAQVE

-3773 ASCRGEQI
+3773 ASCRGERI

-3790 DGLARRLHAAGAG
+3790 DGLARRLQEAGSG
-3803 PEVPVA
+3803 PEVPIA

-3823 AILRTEGVYL
+3823 AIVRTGGVYL

-3848 ETSGARLLLASEPSQ
+3848 ETSGAPLILASASSNR
-3863 GLAREVLALLPA
+3863 LAREVLALLPA
-3875 GRRPE
+3875 GRRTA

-3888 DPAAAPLPPARPG
+3888 GAASAPLPSTRPG

-3910 GSTGTPK
+3910 GSTGKPK
-3917 GVMVAWPGALNHLHA
+3917 GVMVAWPGVLNHLRA
-3932 KIAELG
+3932 KILELG

-3952 FDISIW
+3952 FDISVW
-3958 QFLAALLIGGRVHI
+3958 QFLAALLVGGRVHI
-3972 VDEETALDAA
+3972 VDEESALDAA

-3988 AAEGVTVL
+3988 SEEGVTVL

-4008 TAARRPVELPRLR
+4008 TAARRPVDLSRLR

-4034 CRRWFAV
+4034 CRRWFAL
-4041 YPEVPLLNAYGPTE
+4041 YPGVPMLNAYGPTE
-4055 CSDDVTHHPILGPAG
+4055 CSDDVTHHPIPGPAG
-4070 AADLGTTPIGRPLS
+4070 AADLGTTPIGRPLP
-4084 GIRIYVV
+4084 GVRIHVV
-4091 DRQLVLLP
+4091 DRNLALLP
-4099 AGLPG
+4099 VGLPG

-4116 YLREPDRTA
+4116 YLLEPDRTA

-4133 AVEPGAR
+4133 AGEPGAR

-4149 RLEDGTFEFLGRIDH
+4149 MLEDGTLEFLGRIDH

-4176 EIEAALMSFPG
+4176 EIESALMSFPG

-4198 QPNDRRLVAY
+4198 RPTDRRLVAY

-4236 SAFVALDS
+4236 AAFVALES

-4259 SPDPVQDVG
+4259 PPDTAQDPGRVG
-4268 RTAAVM
+4268 AAV

-4286 CSQVLRVESIGV
+4286 CSLVLRVEPVGV

-4309 LLATQVVGQIQEILP
+4309 LLATQVVTQIQEILP
-4324 IEIDLRHLF
+4324 VEIDLRHLF
-4333 EAPTVSRLAA
+4333 EAPTVSKLAA
-4343 VIEARR
+4343 VIDARR
-4349 GDLGEQERTLL
+4349 GDLGEQERALW
-4360 AEILSD
+4360 AEILAD
-4366 YEQMSAGS
+4366 YEQMSTGS